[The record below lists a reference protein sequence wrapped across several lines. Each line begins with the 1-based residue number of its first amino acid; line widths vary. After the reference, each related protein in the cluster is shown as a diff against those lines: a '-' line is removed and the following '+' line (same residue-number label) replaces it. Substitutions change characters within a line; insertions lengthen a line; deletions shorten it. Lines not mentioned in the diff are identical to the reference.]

1 MKSSRGKFQT
11 VLLFSSSSTLIFVAL
26 YHVINVRHVV
36 KYDLSQYK
44 DTVQRGIIH
53 DDINKTSERNVIHN
67 NTDSK
72 INFFLYKQYTQ
83 LQDNYDQEETYC
95 ITTNTEVIFIIS
107 YRMLTCRLL
116 LQRKYALNFSNT
128 IFPN

>member
-11 VLLFSSSSTLIFVAL
+11 VLLFSSSSTLVFVAL

-36 KYDLSQYK
+36 KYELSRYK
-44 DTVQRGIIH
+44 GTIQRGIIH
-53 DDINKTSERNVIHN
+53 EDINQTSERNAEQN

-72 INFFLYKQYTQ
+72 INFFSYKQYTQ
-83 LQDNYDQEETYC
+83 LQGNYEQEETYC
-95 ITTNTEVIFIIS
+95 ITTNTEGIFIS
-107 YRMLTCRLL
+107 YRILTCRLL
-116 LQRKYALNFSNT
+116 LQRKYALKFSNA